1 MVFKLFGDKHY
12 TKGRRSPLQHLELH
26 HRLEPSKQSDVIGS
40 PPSHLPVSKTCIV
53 TDGLS
58 ASEFVAQS
66 STNPAPAVSTDCL
79 SEGIPNYRTLA
90 QRHHLLVFLA
100 EIRLI
105 LQGCSTNH
113 EALKLLFAT
122 TFWSSRPKCQEWLPT
137 KLQEAIAQLDAW
149 SWLELTIRMSLH
161 CSIFERESDS
171 SIYPLTMTHSLCRY
185 PISIN
190 VRWSWTV

>member
-26 HRLEPSKQSDVIGS
+26 HRLEPLKQSDVIGS
-40 PPSHLPVSKTCIV
+40 PSHLPVSKTCIV

-113 EALKLLFAT
+113 QAVKLLFAT
-122 TFWSSRPKCQEWLPT
+122 TF
-137 KLQEAIAQLDAW
+137 
-149 SWLELTIRMSLH
+149 
-161 CSIFERESDS
+161 
-171 SIYPLTMTHSLCRY
+171 
-185 PISIN
+185 
-190 VRWSWTV
+190 